1 MLKYCLG
8 LFILVILEFIFVQ
21 CSIPNLSV
29 RKVDSRLIQRKRLDT
44 LEMCRLFEHE
54 QHMKQITNNLPR
66 EKKTLKRRGKRE
78 IAASKFNGAPPLK
91 EEDAKRVESIVDK
104 LYDDLTE
111 NGKRVTY
118 RQREK
123 TSTKIKNMKEDLFN
137 QSSRRFDFAP
147 QFLMGPEP
155 ASGANAPPETLA
167 VTWIKHWKHGIIP
180 YFIDPKTYDNG
191 LADTIMQ
198 AFDYFERATCIRLQR
213 LREKPT
219 DRMSLELVEWVYITN
234 PMGIRQ
240 CVHSNEWIPNKGVQ
254 MVVFGYDCMSTGEI
268 VHEVMH
274 ILGFAHEHNRPDRDG
289 HVSIVWDNI
298 KPGYKKYFEM
308 RSQDALLSLPYDYSS
323 VLHYPPRAFS
333 KNGQITVSAKA
344 KIGQREGLSQTDV
357 EKVALI
363 FGNECVN
370 RNKDYLLTTC
380 PSVVKKKAKTQVATQ
395 QEIQDY
401 FKDKIWQYG
410 IINYKFKDHLEFSA
424 EERENIQAV
433 INHIEKETCIEFQDI
448 AAKDEASEEAKD
460 DEDDNENVDE
470 DSKKDKGI
478 HKLDNDGKATD
489 NEKGGKHDSN
499 NDGNT
504 EHKEEHEKKK
514 LSIDEKPEANDVEN
528 EVASEGLG
536 LEENQSKYPAYRPR
550 YTTKNLLGN
559 SRNPEH
565 PNDTDTGHI
574 VSLEID
580 LHPEELKKQNS
591 TEGGKDKARVK
602 RSPML
607 FKPQAS
613 GKPSRRHASSVLVF
627 KRSAEPGCK
636 CPPPGGRGENGTDE
650 SVIELNADCFNSVND
665 LLHVFVHILGL
676 DHQHNMHDRDDFLH
690 IVWDKLTPEV
700 KQEMEK
706 KLPPAAAAGFP
717 YDYQSVMHY
726 PWLQIKNGVTNIM
739 YPIWNDGWAMG
750 HWQGLSSTDVQKLS
764 LLYFAQCLERKKQE
778 ANAKEAENDDEK
790 M

>member
-1 MLKYCLG
+1 MLKRCLG
-8 LFILVILEFIFVQ
+8 LFILLILELVFVQ

-29 RKVDSRLIQRKRLDT
+29 RQVDSKLIERKRMDT
-44 LEMCRLFEHE
+44 LEMCRIFENE
-54 QHMKQITNNLPR
+54 QRLKQTNSNR
-66 EKKTLKRRGKRE
+66 SRQKKRGKRE
-78 IAASKFNGAPPLK
+78 IASSKLNRSPALK
-91 EEDAKRVESIVDK
+91 EEDVNRVESIVDK

-111 NGKRVTY
+111 HGKRVTY

-123 TSTKIKNMKEDLFN
+123 ATTKIKNLKEELFN

-147 QFLMGPEP
+147 KFLIGPDP
-155 ASGANAPPETLA
+155 PSAVNQPPET
-167 VTWIKHWKHGIIP
+167 VPVPWIKHWKHGIIP

-191 LADTIMQ
+191 LAEIIMQ

-219 DRMSLELVEWVYITN
+219 DKMSIELVEWVYITN

-289 HVSIVWDNI
+289 YVSIMWDNI

-308 RSQDALLSLPYDYSS
+308 RSQDVLLRLPYDYAS

-344 KIGQREGLSQTDV
+344 GVKIGQREGLSQTDV

-363 FGNECVN
+363 FGNECVD

-380 PSVVKKKAKTQVATQ
+380 PSVVKIKSKTKVATQ

-401 FKDKIWQYG
+401 FKDRIWQYG
-410 IINYKFKDHLEFSA
+410 IVNYKLHDHMEFSA

-433 INHIEKETCIEFQDI
+433 IKHIEKETCIEFQDI
-448 AAKDEASEEAKD
+448 AAKDDASDEKQNDDDD
-460 DEDDNENVDE
+460 DEEDDGKE
-470 DSKKDKGI
+470 DDSGGMK
-478 HKLDNDGKATD
+478 KLDNDGKP
-489 NEKGGKHDSN
+489 EGKEGGKANVTTDVNTKEKEHDNNDLN
-499 NDGNT
+499 NDG
-504 EHKEEHEKKK
+504 
-514 LSIDEKPEANDVEN
+514 KPETNNIEN
-528 EVASEGLG
+528 EVGSNEMKKLNMPENAASYEI
-536 LEENQSKYPAYRPR
+536 NRKRTRPR
-550 YTTKNLLGN
+550 PRVTTKRLNQL
-559 SRNPEH
+559 SSTENPIQ
-565 PNDTDTGHI
+565 NDTDHI
-574 VSLEID
+574 ISLELGPMDHI
-580 LHPEELKKQNS
+580 ETTATNM
-591 TEGGKDKARVK
+591 ARVK
-602 RSPML
+602 RSGL
-607 FKPQAS
+607 VTQPQAPVS
-613 GKPSRRHASSVLVF
+613 PPTRRHASSVLVF

-636 CPPPGGRGENGTDE
+636 CPPPGGKGEKEDGSE
-650 SVIELNADCFNSVND
+650 SENVIELNADCFNSVND

-690 IVWDKLTPEV
+690 IVWDELTPEI
-700 KQEMEK
+700 KKEMEK
-706 KLPPAAAAGFP
+706 KLPPAAAVGFP

-726 PWLQIKNGVTNIM
+726 PWLQIKDGVTNIM

-764 LLYFAQCLERKKQE
+764 LLYFEQCLERKKHETQ
-778 ANAKEAENDDEK
+778 DDQDDK
-790 M
+790 L